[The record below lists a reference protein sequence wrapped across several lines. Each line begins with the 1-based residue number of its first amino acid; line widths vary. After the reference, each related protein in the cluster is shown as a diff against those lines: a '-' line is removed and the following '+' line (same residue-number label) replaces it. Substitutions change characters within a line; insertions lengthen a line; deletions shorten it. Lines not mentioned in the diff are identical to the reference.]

1 MKNIILLGPPGAGKG
16 TQADL
21 ICELCN
27 IPKISTGDMLR
38 EAVASGSDFGKKVS
52 NILDTGGLVSD
63 EIIGELI
70 KNRLTQSDCINGSLF
85 DGVPRTLGQAAELKN
100 MGINFTHVI
109 EIQVDDEVIV
119 KRMSGRRV
127 HPGSGK
133 NYHIDF
139 NPPQIEG
146 KDDET
151 GEPLIQR
158 EDDNE
163 KTVKKRLDVYHQ
175 QTKPL
180 ISFYKL
186 WGQNDNQAP
195 KFISISG
202 SGSIDEIKTKIL
214 SSLNF

>member
-109 EIQVDDEVIV
+109 EIQVDDAVIV

-158 EDDNE
+158 EDDKPE
-163 KTVKKRLDVYHQ
+163 TVLKRLAVYHD

-180 ISFYKL
+180 SDFYSNQVLESNLKYITVDGSQSVDDVFNLISS
-186 WGQNDNQAP
+186 Q
-195 KFISISG
+195 I
-202 SGSIDEIKTKIL
+202 
-214 SSLNF
+214 

>member
-21 ICELCN
+21 ICDLCS

-119 KRMSGRRV
+119 RRMSGRRV

-158 EDDNE
+158 EDDKPE
-163 KTVKKRLDVYHQ
+163 TVLKRLAVYHD

-180 ISFYKL
+180 SDFYSIQALESNLKYITVDGSQSVDDVFNLISS
-186 WGQNDNQAP
+186 Q
-195 KFISISG
+195 I
-202 SGSIDEIKTKIL
+202 
-214 SSLNF
+214 

>member
-109 EIQVDDEVIV
+109 EIQVDDAVIV

-158 EDDNE
+158 EDDKPE
-163 KTVKKRLDVYHQ
+163 TVLKRLAVYHD

-180 ISFYKL
+180 SDFYSNQVLESDLKYITVDGSQSVDDVFNLISS
-186 WGQNDNQAP
+186 Q
-195 KFISISG
+195 I
-202 SGSIDEIKTKIL
+202 
-214 SSLNF
+214 